1 MRIENGKFTG
11 DTGSVRTRDS
21 SIKRSE
27 NTSGDP
33 ADVMVRSETSSHLP
47 NEGVNLYAV
56 DGSPKKTSTSK
67 VDNSAPEK
75 IGASTYDANS
85 SDAAFSK
92 TSDPNDKTKI
102 PNESKSYNTGETIT
116 ILHTNDIHGETD
128 PHTDKKSKDKGDI
141 GGLGYLGSVIR
152 EEKAKDPD
160 GTLLLDAGD
169 ISTGGA
175 VSDYFKALPIVDVM
189 NELGYDAMTVG
200 NHEFDSGRL
209 ALVEIADRAKFPILS
224 ANLVDNAP
232 GKKIEVKPYVMK
244 DVEGFKVG
252 ILGLTTPESF
262 SMLTKEDAEQIR
274 FLSVE
279 DTAKTMISRMKG
291 EGAELI
297 VVLSHLG
304 IEDDRKLAESVKG
317 IDVIVG
323 GHSHTETPEP
333 VKIGNTIIVQ
343 SGTQGENLGKIDLN
357 ITHDKKGAKIL
368 NANFRL
374 IPIKPDNIKPDGEVS
389 GIVKKYADRLAPVL
403 KREIGE
409 AKVPLTRRDYH
420 IYMEESNLGNLVT
433 DIIRKKAGADVGILA
448 PSALRSTIPQ
458 GVVKIEQIF
467 ELFPWKNKIVTLQM
481 QGKDIKKVLGEFLS
495 GPALGFTVS
504 GINVEFDKSKPDGE
518 RITSITMPDGKE
530 MDPEK
535 TYKIATRDF
544 YADGKLGL
552 ETFKNGK
559 NRQVIADLQ
568 DTLVDRFESMGDIMA
583 RTDGRIKNIGPETAF
598 A

>member
-1 MRIENGKFTG
+1 MRIESGNIAG
-11 DTGSVRTRDS
+11 DTGSMRTRDS
-21 SIKRSE
+21 SAKSSE
-27 NTSGDP
+27 KPFVNP
-33 ADVMVRSETSSHLP
+33 ADVMVRSGKE
-47 NEGVNLYAV
+47 
-56 DGSPKKTSTSK
+56 
-67 VDNSAPEK
+67 
-75 IGASTYDANS
+75 
-85 SDAAFSK
+85 
-92 TSDPNDKTKI
+92 
-102 PNESKSYNTGETIT
+102 ETIT
-116 ILHTNDIHGETD
+116 ILHTNDIHGEID
-128 PHTDKKSKDKGDI
+128 PHTDKKSNEKV
-141 GGLGYLGSVIR
+141 GGLDYLGSVIR
-152 EEKAKDPD
+152 DEKAKDPG

-224 ANLVDNAP
+224 ANLVDNGQ
-232 GKKIEVKPYVMK
+232 GKKIDAKPYVMK
-244 DVEGFKVG
+244 DVKGFKVG
-252 ILGLTTPESF
+252 VLGLTTPESF

-279 DTAKTMISRMKG
+279 DTAITMISKMKG

-304 IEDDRKLAESVKG
+304 IESDKKLAESVKG

-333 VKIGNTIIVQ
+333 IKIGDTIIVQ
-343 SGTQGENLGKIDLN
+343 SGTQGDNLGKIDLN
-357 ITHDKKGAKIL
+357 IAHDKKGAKIL
-368 NANFRL
+368 GANFRL
-374 IPIKPDNIKPDGEVS
+374 IPIKPGNVKPDGEVA

-403 KREIGE
+403 EREIGE

-433 DIIRKKAGADVGILA
+433 DVVRKRARADVGILA
-448 PSALRSTIPQ
+448 LSALRSNIPQ
-458 GVVKIEQIF
+458 GVIKTEQVF

-504 GINVEFDKSKPDGE
+504 GINVEFDKSKPAGE
-518 RITSITMPDGKE
+518 RIISITMPDGKE

-544 YADGKLGL
+544 YADGKLDL
-552 ETFKNGK
+552 VSFKNGK

-568 DTLVDRFESMGDIMA
+568 DTLVASFESMGDITA
-583 RTDGRIKNIGPETAF
+583 STDGRIKDMGSATAF